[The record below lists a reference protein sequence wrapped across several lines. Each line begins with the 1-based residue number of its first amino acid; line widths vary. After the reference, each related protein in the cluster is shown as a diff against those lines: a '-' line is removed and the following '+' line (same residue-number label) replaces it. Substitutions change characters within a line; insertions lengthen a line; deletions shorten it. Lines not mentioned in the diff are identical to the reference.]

1 MTMLYA
7 RYPKT
12 MKKNI
17 NETDPEDALRA
28 LTVVSSMLDY
38 DPQSVSTMYSVENL

>member
-12 MKKNI
+12 IKKI
-17 NETDPEDALRA
+17 NETDPEDAFRA
-28 LTVVSSMLDY
+28 LTSMLDN
-38 DPQSVSTMYSVENL
+38 DLQSVSTMYSVENL